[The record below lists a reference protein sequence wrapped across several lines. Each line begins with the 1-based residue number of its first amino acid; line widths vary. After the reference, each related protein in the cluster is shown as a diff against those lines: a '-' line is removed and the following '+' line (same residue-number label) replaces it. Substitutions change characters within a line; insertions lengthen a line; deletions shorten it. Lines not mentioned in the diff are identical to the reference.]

1 MNKAEFT
8 ATYGN
13 TAIASEFF
21 GNDVYSIPDS
31 IIDSETEDFSNIK
44 ERITEM
50 NSKVIK
56 QYCESVKPTE
66 GFESSLYWEAYRI
79 GIMLMSDAV
88 NPNTSTFKDFDSKNA
103 LSYLLMDMFVS
114 ESIDE
119 KFVKE
124 TFECIVRIGGEVGK

>member
-8 ATYGN
+8 STYGN

-21 GNDVYSIPDS
+21 GDYVFSIPDS
-31 IIDSETEDFSNIK
+31 IIDSETEDFSLIK

-50 NSKVIK
+50 NSKVIT
-56 QYCESVKPTE
+56 QYCESVEPTE
-66 GFESSLYWEAYRI
+66 GFESSRYWEAYRM
-79 GIMLMSDAV
+79 GIMLMSDVV
-88 NPNTSTFKDFDSKNA
+88 NPDTGDFKDFDSKNA

-124 TFECIVRIGGEVGK
+124 TFECITYIGSKVGK